1 MDNIRSGLAL
11 HEAKYIIIKNKLK
24 SLIENNDYSV
34 GTKIPSEAELR
45 QEFQFSRHTIRQAVL
60 ELVNEGYLI
69 RQQGSGTF
77 VSDFY
82 KNRKIGNGK
91 KTIGVITTYLSDYIF
106 PSIIRGIEEELS
118 KHDYSLML
126 SSTRNNVDN
135 ERHSLESMLEQNV
148 DGLIVEPTKS
158 NLMNPNLNYY
168 LSLTEKPTPL
178 IMLNASYEELDLPV
192 VALNDE
198 EAGKI
203 ATEHLIELGHTN
215 IGIITKS
222 DDLQGKNRL
231 KGYLKALYDSK
242 LTFSNDF
249 ILRYDT
255 EAKPNLPTLI
265 RIMLE
270 NKELPTAFVC
280 YNDEIAVM
288 LIKEMNKLDKVC
300 PDDISVVSHD
310 DSFYSTLLPSVKL
323 TSVEHPKEELGRQAA
338 KSIVKAV
345 ERGTKIDSY
354 IFAPKLIIRNST
366 KELKSKNSLLQ

>member
-1 MDNIRSGLAL
+1 MKI
-11 HEAKYIIIKNKLK
+11 EKNDFTL
-24 SLIENNDYSV
+24 
-34 GTKIPSEAELR
+34 GAKIPSEAELR
-45 QEFQFSRHTIRQAVL
+45 AQYDVSRHTIRQAIS
-60 ELVNEGYLI
+60 ELVNQGYLI
-69 RQQGSGTF
+69 KQQGSGTF
-77 VSDFY
+77 VSDYY
-82 KNRKIGNGK
+82 KNQENGNGK

-126 SSTRNNVDN
+126 SSTRNNVEN
-135 ERHSLESMLEQNV
+135 ERRSLESMMDQNV

-198 EAGKI
+198 KAGKI

-231 KGYLKALYDSK
+231 KGYLKALYDAK
-242 LTFSNDF
+242 LTFSNEF
-249 ILRYDT
+249 IMRYDT
-255 EAKPNLPTLI
+255 EAKSDLPSLI

-270 NKELPTAFVC
+270 NDHLPTAFVC

-288 LIKEMNKLDKVC
+288 LIKEMNEIGKTC
-300 PDDISVVSHD
+300 PGDISVVSHD
-310 DSFYSTLLPSVKL
+310 DSFYSTTLPSVKL
-323 TSVEHPKEELGRQAA
+323 TSVEHPKEELGRRAA
-338 KSIVKAV
+338 QRIVKAV
-345 ERGTKIDSY
+345 EKGERIDSF
-354 IFAPKLIIRNST
+354 IFDPRLIVREST
-366 KELKSKNSLLQ
+366 KDISCEDEY